1 MCGACSAQLSPTF
14 YATLCPNVSS
24 IVRDVVQR
32 QSDARLGAKIIR
44 LHFHDCF
51 VNGCDGSVLLDVAD
65 GEKGAFANGGLDGF
79 EVIDDIKTALEN
91 ACPVRVSCADILAIA
106 SEILVSSDGGPN
118 WQVQLGRRDSTT
130 ANRAGAD
137 ANLPLANDGFDVVQQ
152 KFADQGLDSI
162 DLVALSGAHT
172 FGQARCITFRD
183 RLYDFGGSGNPDADL
198 DATYLQTLRQNCPDQ
213 ASANNIGNNL
223 GGDDGSGAVE
233 EGSSAGSASGSTE
246 DGSRSGGA
254 AAAESGSG
262 KVSGAGGAAE
272 DGFDNNY
279 FTNLQNNRGL
289 LQSDQELFSTTGADT
304 VAIVNRFAGSLTQF
318 FDTFGESMIKMGN
331 ISPLTGNNGEIRTNC
346 RRVN

>member
-14 YATLCPNVSS
+14 YATSCPNVSS

-32 QSDARLGAKIIR
+32 QSDVRLGAKIIR

-79 EVIDDIKTALEN
+79 KVIDDIKTALEN
-91 ACPVRVSCADILAIA
+91 ACPGRVSCADILAIA
-106 SEILVSSDGGPN
+106 SEILVSSVGGPN
-118 WQVQLGRRDSTT
+118 WQVELGRRDSTT

-213 ASANNIGNNL
+213 DSANNIVNNL
-223 GGDDGSGAVE
+223 DP
-233 EGSSAGSASGSTE
+233 TTPN
-246 DGSRSGGA
+246 
-254 AAAESGSG
+254 
-262 KVSGAGGAAE
+262 
-272 DGFDNNY
+272 GFDNNY

-289 LQSDQELFSTTGADT
+289 LQSDQELFSTTGADA
-304 VAIVNRFAGSLTQF
+304 VAIVNRFAGSQTQF

-331 ISPLTGNNGEIRTNC
+331 IGPLTGNNGEIRTNC

>member
-1 MCGACSAQLSPTF
+1 MSGFSIVFFIGMMMCGACSAQLSPTF
-14 YATLCPNVSS
+14 YATSCPNVSS

-32 QSDARLGAKIIR
+32 QSDVRLGAKIIR

-91 ACPVRVSCADILAIA
+91 ACPGRVSCADILAIA
-106 SEILVSSDGGPN
+106 SEILVSSVGGPN
-118 WQVQLGRRDSTT
+118 WQVQLGRRDNTT

-213 ASANNIGNNL
+213 DSANNIGNNL
-223 GGDDGSGAVE
+223 DP
-233 EGSSAGSASGSTE
+233 TTPN
-246 DGSRSGGA
+246 
-254 AAAESGSG
+254 
-262 KVSGAGGAAE
+262 
-272 DGFDNNY
+272 GFDNNY

-304 VAIVNRFAGSLTQF
+304 VAIVNRFAGSQTQF
-318 FDTFGESMIKMGN
+318 FDAFGESMIKMGN